1 MRAERMIIKG
11 DAKLVLEFASVLAS
25 RVDEVVTGTSKEE
38 ISKQLSDAVLDLLFG
53 TDPAG
58 VIYTRGEVFRKYNVR
73 LEDFPCVFDEMK
85 VRLLSHYEEYV
96 DAEPDIERWRSF
108 VTAHAD
114 SPLVADEPI
123 EFVRPAGAD
132 ARVVFS
138 ADGKI
143 QGDSTTVLE
152 LGSVMYRQAKVIVAN
167 MASSDLNTRHVM
179 TRIWLH
185 RAVMSLVGNIPSWPI
200 VFGLFKSA
208 VSNCISLSPT
218 QLNAAGLSRVLDQCA
233 ADQNLWTDM
242 IRRHVHDAAR
252 G

>member
-11 DAKLVLEFASVLAS
+11 DAKLVLEFASVLDSACTA
-25 RVDEVVTGTSKEE
+25 VLQTAHSKEE
-38 ISKQLSDAVLDLLFG
+38 ISKQLNDAVLDLLFG
-53 TDPAG
+53 TDAAG
-58 VIYTRGEVFRKYNVR
+58 VIYPRGKVFKKYNIR
-73 LEDFPCVFDEMK
+73 LEDFTAVFDEMK
-85 VRLLSHYEEYV
+85 VRLLSHEYV

-108 VTAHAD
+108 VTAHPD

-123 EFVRPAGAD
+123 EFVQGAD

-167 MASSDLNTRHVM
+167 MASSDLNTRQVM

-200 VFGLFKSA
+200 VFGLFRSA
-208 VSNCISLSPT
+208 VSDCISLSPT

>member
-1 MRAERMIIKG
+1 M
-11 DAKLVLEFASVLAS
+11 
-25 RVDEVVTGTSKEE
+25 VTGTSKEE

-53 TDPAG
+53 TDAAG
-58 VIYTRGEVFRKYNVR
+58 VIYPRGKVFKKYNIR
-73 LEDFPCVFDEMK
+73 LEDFTAVFDDMK
-85 VRLLSHYEEYV
+85 VRLLSHYDEYVDAEPDIYV

-108 VTAHAD
+108 VTAHPD

-123 EFVRPAGAD
+123 EFIQGAD

-138 ADGKI
+138 ADGMI
-143 QGDSTTVLE
+143 QGDSTSVLE

-185 RAVMSLVGNIPSWPI
+185 RTVMSLVGDIPSWRI
-200 VFGLFKSA
+200 VFGLLKSA
-208 VSNCISLSPT
+208 VSDSIFLSPTT

-242 IRRHVHDAAR
+242 IRRDVYGAAR

>member
-152 LGSVMYRQAKVIVAN
+152 LGSVMYRQAKVIVVN
-167 MASSDLNTRHVM
+167 MASSDLNTRQVM

-185 RAVMSLVGNIPSWPI
+185 RAVMSLVGDIPSWPI

-208 VSNCISLSPT
+208 VSDSISLSPT

-242 IRRHVHDAAR
+242 IRRDVYGAAR